1 MLLTN
6 TNINTMKKTAFTILT
21 TVLFSVN
28 YAQNIGVNST
38 GVTPNSSAILD
49 LNTGNTF
56 TSPNGKGL
64 LFPNVAL
71 TSIIDVVTV
80 TSPAN
85 SLMVYNTA
93 AAGTGTAVV
102 VPGFYYWDGTK
113 WVRFQYTNGTAQDW
127 NLLGNV
133 GTNPTINF
141 LGTTDAQDLVFRTN
155 GTEKMRIRSAGNI
168 GIGTSIPTASLHIA
182 AGAPNTGFRLVDG
195 TEANGKVLTSDA
207 AGNAS
212 WKNTGLGAP
221 SVTTIWNAPTAP
233 ATPYPNGAVITLG
246 PFTVPTTGWYT
257 LQSRWF
263 VDQNLASNSDLGAG
277 FCWIQIDNV
286 STNSMDNVSAP
297 QYEIRFSLNNFGGCP
312 PSGSFVYLSSGTSYY
327 VHQQTQHS
335 QRSSTGERR
344 FLWQFVQ

>member
-1 MLLTN
+1 
-6 TNINTMKKTAFTILT
+6 MKKTAFTILT

-141 LGTTDAQDLVFRTN
+141 LGTTDGVDVAFRRN
-155 GTEKMRIRSAGNI
+155 N
-168 GIGTSIPTASLHIA
+168 LA
-182 AGAPNTGFRLVDG
+182 AGRIGA
-195 TEANGKVLTSDA
+195 TST
-207 AGNAS
+207 S
-212 WKNTGLGAP
+212 FGLGALT
-221 SVTTIWNAPTAP
+221 SGAATTSSAFGNNALAANTSGAANVAVGTGALAAVTTTGNNTAVGFNSLL
-233 ATPYPNGAVITLG
+233 A
-246 PFTVPTTGWYT
+246 TTGADNT
-257 LQSRWF
+257 EFLQRWNIKK
-263 VDQNLASNSDLGAG
+263 VMKI
-277 FCWIQIDNV
+277 IQ
-286 STNSMDNVSAP
+286 
-297 QYEIRFSLNNFGGCP
+297 L
-312 PSGSFVYLSSGTSYY
+312 
-327 VHQQTQHS
+327 
-335 QRSSTGERR
+335 
-344 FLWQFVQ
+344 

>member
-1 MLLTN
+1 
-6 TNINTMKKTAFTILT
+6 MKKTAFTILT

-49 LNTGNTF
+49 LNTGNAF

-113 WVRFQYTNGTAQDW
+113 WVRFQYTNGTSQDW

-133 GTNPTINF
+133 GTNPAINF

-155 GTEKMRIRSAGNI
+155 GTEKMRIKSSGNV

-182 AGAPNTGFRLVDG
+182 AGAINTGFRFVDG
-195 TEANGKVLTSDA
+195 TQGNGKVLTSDA
-207 AGNAS
+207 TGNAS

-221 SVTTIWNAPTAP
+221 SVSTTWNAGVVSPP
-233 ATPYPNGAVITLG
+233 QIYPSGGVITLG

-257 LQSRWF
+257 LRSRWF
-263 VDQNLASNSDLGAG
+263 VDQNLAVNPDQGAG
-277 FCWIQIDNV
+277 YCMIQIDNV
-286 STNSMDNVSAP
+286 GSNTMDNVVSP
-297 QYEIRFSLNNFGGCP
+297 EYEIRFTTNQASVCP
-312 PSGSFVYLSSGTSYY
+312 PSGSFVYLLSGTNYY
-327 VHQQTQHS
+327 VHQFTS
-335 QRSSTGERR
+335 ACKSAVTGERN
-344 FLWQFVQ
+344 FTWLFVQ